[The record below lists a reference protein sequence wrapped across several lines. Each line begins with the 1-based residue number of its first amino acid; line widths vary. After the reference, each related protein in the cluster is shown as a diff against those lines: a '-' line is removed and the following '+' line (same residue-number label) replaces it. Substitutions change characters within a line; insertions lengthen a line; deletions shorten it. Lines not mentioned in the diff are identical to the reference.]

1 MWFRERDANKN
12 KSGKNNGEIIAAE
25 PSSELKNAYNIYL
38 SEQERDEDI
47 MWIKELILINKD
59 KRPKLNKIENS
70 IRRCLYR
77 EYDNLRV
84 LDGLVYRSTEDI
96 NGYNRMQYVLP
107 FERESTRK
115 NSTASWSGNHSS
127 EFDAKELEKAKKA

>member
-1 MWFRERDANKN
+1 
-12 KSGKNNGEIIAAE
+12 
-25 PSSELKNAYNIYL
+25 L

-59 KRPKLNKIENS
+59 KRPRLNKIENP

-107 FERESTRK
+107 KNMIEKVLDKIHTTIYSGHLGRRKTYRKIIERFYRPQL
-115 NSTASWSGNHSS
+115 
-127 EFDAKELEKAKKA
+127 KE